1 MTGFIPPQQGPLGI
15 AAAMARPVERP
26 AAPPPHRVRDS
37 AGASLGQPLPKRPA
51 PNRQRRQ
58 NSDEDQ
64 VLDGNVSAATLLD
77 TSLIASTLVN
87 TETTSGAALIVR
99 SAPWEPPRSSLTLR
113 DRSV

>member
-1 MTGFIPPQQGPLGI
+1 
-15 AAAMARPVERP
+15 MARPAEKP
-26 AAPPPHRVRDS
+26 AAPPPHRIRDS

-58 NSDEDQ
+58 NPQEDQ
-64 VLDGNVSAATLLD
+64 AVEGPVSSATLLE

-87 TETTSGAALIVR
+87 AETSQSAALVLR
-99 SAPWEPPRSSLTLR
+99 AAPWQPPQSNFTLR